1 MWFRNLLVYRLSNW
15 NFSADTLQAKLAEH
29 ALQPCSGMESQRMGW
44 VPPKADGGPLV
55 HAQGAQMLISLGV
68 EKKLLPATVIKQFT
82 QARAAEVEEQQGY
95 KPGRKQMKQLK
106 EAITDELLPRA
117 FAIRRKTYVW
127 IDAQDGWLVVDAGSL
142 AKADEVVE
150 MLIKSLGDFTLNFLN
165 TEISPTAAMTGW
177 LSGDELPSTFTVDQ
191 DCELRSAGEENATVR
206 YVRHTPEADEVTRHI
221 QAGKEVTRLAM
232 TWHDRFSFVLH
243 DNLQIKRLAPLDL
256 LKDQAEEDGA
266 EDLFDADFALMSGEL
281 RKLLPAL
288 ADLLGGEKRA

>member
-44 VPPKADGGPLV
+44 VPPKADGEPLV

-68 EKKLLPATVIKQFT
+68 EKKLLPSTVIKQFT

-142 AKADEVVE
+142 GKADEVVE
-150 MLIKSLGDFTLNFLN
+150 MLVKSLGDFTLNFLH
-165 TEISPTAAMTGW
+165 TEISPSAAMTGW
-177 LSGDELPSTFTVDQ
+177 LSGDELPSSFTVDQ
-191 DCELRSAGEENATVR
+191 DCELRSAGEEKATVR

-243 DNLQIKRLAPLDL
+243 DNMQIKRLAPLDL

>member
-44 VPPKADGGPLV
+44 VPPKADGEPLV

-68 EKKLLPATVIKQFT
+68 EKKLLPATVVKQFT

-177 LSGDELPSTFTVDQ
+177 PSGDELPSTFTVDQ